1 MEPIGLIFGI
11 IIAVIVG
18 VLIAKDANN
27 RGMNGAAWGFF
38 VFFVCIIALPIYL
51 IVRKPLKEE

>member
-1 MEPIGLIFGI
+1 MEPIGFIFGL

-18 VLIAKDANN
+18 VLIAKDADN
-27 RGMNGAAWGFF
+27 RGMNGTAWGFF